1 MQTHDT
7 LHYRHV
13 IAARL
18 LWYETCIH
26 KQRAQIYFNGL
37 LLFRNL
43 GYVELME
50 KMTSLIDR
58 VHKYS
63 NRLQMEESALDDVR
77 IIIVHW
83 TLVQDL

>member
-7 LHYRHV
+7 LPYRHV

>member
-18 LWYETCIH
+18 LWYEMCIH

-77 IIIVHW
+77 IITVHW